1 MKNLIYIVIFLF
13 ISCAKDKA
21 YEEVYKESEIV
32 SKSLIATSDNP
43 GASVVFNK
51 GNADLEQVVN
61 ESVYLYIP
69 TVEQGGYYNSGARSF
84 FVGEEKLA
92 SFKITKDKLEIYSF
106 ETEDNVV
113 GSQLNS
119 KPILEFPVT
128 HKSFRCAKN
137 SDDECSNKEEENND
151 ISWKQKD
158 MMEINFDGMKVLEV
172 DTLPIGMQNL
182 FTPCQQELS
191 SKVVSHKIDKDSVHI
206 IVDKTFKTNLLCSN
220 IRTFEDLQKTAFKQR
235 FHYQFKKLVKL
246 ASEDYK
252 SIVYD
257 KSKFGFFYTTKKDLS
272 ADNRVVYYSQ
282 KNFLKRFNPNKKVP
296 YYLSEN
302 IFKPENSEI
311 LKATKDSIVMINESL
326 KKAGTQMQ
334 IDLQATPRE
343 NGIQN
348 VKNSIILVEEPL
360 SSGLLGYGPS
370 IANPLTGEIIQAQTV
385 MYLGNHIKYIRRTYN
400 DLVAEVSNVVAPVE
414 EDKVEETQAS
424 QAMVEEE
431 FSFIRDEYVTLKL
444 AQSRSLQVNEWA
456 NLFEKQRY
464 AAYAKTANA
473 QLPMMERMNAMLE
486 ENQSAYDIMSKHNM
500 FSGEFLNMNKLLEEI
515 MEKENWKLSE
525 LKPWTLLN
533 DSERQDIIDL
543 IVPHVWKSVLIHEI
557 GHNLGLRHN
566 FSASED
572 KENFYNDDELAEMGI
587 EQKIP
592 FSSVMD
598 YTYSDLNALPVMGKY
613 DIAALMYGYAQKIE
627 TKTGEKLSFKTSAS
641 ELTSDAL
648 ENMKAYKYCSDE
660 GVYLNATCNRFDEG
674 TNVTEIIDHYISAY
688 YKSYKYSN
696 TKLDK
701 LNFSSYDNLSSLR
714 AKYARTFFP
723 LRRFFELFEL
733 YDDFYKQ
740 GRIQTGTAVYE
751 QYVELAQGVSKIA
764 QFAISVLSES
774 DAQCKLI
781 NITNMQASWYP
792 LSFFNET
799 SCNALQPMG
808 SFYPVAQ
815 TGMPLNNVKSLRN
828 TSASIDE
835 IDVRGYWLDKMLAMN
850 LLTQKVFGIT
860 SMDKFA
866 DNFVSKKIPLD
877 NKGTTVETALKQLMN
892 NSIDGIYKKQALVT
906 YRDGSTKVEDVTINQ
921 SAAEFIPNSTSYMMN
936 RVMGFKKG
944 QTHLTKILLSVMIG
958 NTDGFDAPLSNPLVK
973 DFIIFDTVDS
983 TRPNTVSTQFGTFSF
998 YDGSSAIKSIVEKM
1012 SVPEEVTS
1020 KDQSTLAV
1028 IAQGIEDEKTEA
1040 QILLDVDAHLLKS
1053 GESLYTQYK
1062 EIFDLLSSTD
1072 VKVVENVIA
1081 GTTDGID
1088 AEVLERLQA
1097 LPKELLDIKV
1107 ANAESEGLDLAQK
1120 FNTEIIGSSDSFK
1133 DAVAALDGL
1142 SAETLNSVVKGTLN
1156 TKTHYEKV
1164 LSSLSL

>member
-1 MKNLIYIVIFLF
+1 MKNLIYVVIFLF
-13 ISCAKDKA
+13 ISCAKDKP
-21 YEEVYKESEIV
+21 YEKVYKESEIV

-43 GASVVFNK
+43 GKSVVFNK

-106 ETEDNVV
+106 ETEDNVS
-113 GSQLNS
+113 GTQLNS

-151 ISWKQKD
+151 ISWKKKN
-158 MMEINFDGMKVLEV
+158 MMEIDFGGMKVLEV

-182 FTPCQQELS
+182 FTPCQQEIS
-191 SKVVSHKIDKDSVHI
+191 SKVVSHKIDSESVHI

-246 ASEDYK
+246 ASQDYK
-252 SIVYD
+252 SVVYD

-282 KNFLKRFNPNKKVP
+282 KHFLKRFSPDKKIP
-296 YYLSEN
+296 YYLSAN
-302 IFKPENSEI
+302 LFKPENAEI
-311 LKATKDSIVMINESL
+311 LEATKDSIVMINDSL
-326 KKAGTQMQ
+326 KKAGTKMQ
-334 IDLQATPRE
+334 IDLMETPRE
-343 NGIQN
+343 QGIQN
-348 VKNSIILVEEPL
+348 IKNSIILVEEPL

-385 MYLGNHIKYIRRTYN
+385 MYLGNHIKYISRTYN
-400 DLVAEVSNVVAPVE
+400 ELVSQASKITAPVE
-414 EDKVEETQAS
+414 EEKVEETKAS
-424 QAMVEEE
+424 QAMVEQE
-431 FSFIRDEYVTLKL
+431 FSEIRDEYVSLRID
-444 AQSRSLQVNEWA
+444 QSRGLEFNEWA

-464 AAYAKTANA
+464 AAYVKTENSK
-473 QLPMMERMNAMLE
+473 LPMMERVNALLE

-500 FSGEFLNMNKLLEEI
+500 FSGEFLNLNKLLKDI
-515 MEKENWKLSE
+515 LKKEDFKLSD
-525 LKPWTLLN
+525 LKPWTLL
-533 DSERQDIIDL
+533 DDAEREEIIAL

-572 KENFYNDDELAEMGI
+572 KDNFYSDDELAEMGI

-627 TKTGEKLSFKTSAS
+627 TKTGELLSFKTSAS
-641 ELTSDAL
+641 EVLNNPANEIKD
-648 ENMKAYKYCSDE
+648 YKYCSDE

-701 LNFSSYDNLSSLR
+701 LNFSSYDNLGSLR

-723 LRRFFELFEL
+723 LRRFFELFEV
-733 YDDFYKQ
+733 YDDFFKQ
-740 GRIQTGTAVYE
+740 GRIQQGTPVFD

-764 QFAISVLSES
+764 QFALSILNES

-799 SCNALQPMG
+799 SCHALQPMG
-808 SFYPVAQ
+808 SFFPVAQ
-815 TGMPLNNVKSLRN
+815 VGMPLNNVKSLRN
-828 TSASIDE
+828 GSASIDE

-866 DNFVSKKIPLD
+866 DNFVSKNIPID
-877 NKGTTVETALKQLMN
+877 NKGTTVGVALKQLMN
-892 NSIDGIYKKQALVT
+892 DAIDGIYKKQAVVT
-906 YRDGSTKVEDVTINQ
+906 YRDGSTKVEDVAINQ
-921 SAAEFIPNSTSYMMN
+921 SAAEFIPNSTSYIMN

-944 QTHLTKILLSVMIG
+944 QTHLTKILLDVMIG

-983 TRPNTVSTQFGTFSF
+983 TRPNTIATQFGTFSF
-998 YDGSSAIKSIVEKM
+998 YDGSAAIKSIVEKM
-1012 SVPEEVTS
+1012 SVPEEVTK

-1028 IAQGIEDEKTEA
+1028 IATGLVAEKTEA
-1040 QILLDVDAHLLKS
+1040 QILLDIDAHLLAS

-1062 EIFDLLSSTD
+1062 EVFDSLSSAD
-1072 VKVVENVIA
+1072 AAIVVKVLA
-1081 GTTDGID
+1081 GELDGID
-1088 AEVLERLQA
+1088 PALAEQLQA
-1097 LPKELLDIKV
+1097 LPKELLEIKV
-1107 ANAESEGLDLAQK
+1107 ANVEATGLDLAQK
-1120 FNTEIIGSSDSFK
+1120 FNTKIIGPADSFK
-1133 DAVAALDGL
+1133 DAVAALDGV
-1142 SAETLNSVVKGTLN
+1142 SVQTLISVVKGTLN